1 LKESH
6 VGLLSPCDF
15 YFHRYNGLKFY
26 RYKENLFMGT
36 DRARH
41 DVWASGDA
49 YEQYV
54 GRWSRL
60 VAKEFIRWLAIPE
73 DRRWLDVGCGT
84 GALSQTILH
93 LANPKSVKGIDRSM
107 QFIETARVRVNHSNV
122 EFTTGDAQELPV
134 ESESYDAVVS
144 GLVLNFVPQPER
156 MAAEMARSVRKSG
169 TVALYVWDYASKMQ
183 FMRHFWNVAAALDP
197 AAFELDEG
205 RRFPLCNPQALAE
218 LFQNAGIRHVETR
231 PIDIHTDFK
240 NFDDFWN
247 PILGG
252 QGSAPG
258 YAMALSEENRER
270 LRERLYNSL
279 PFAVDGSIPMVA
291 RAWAIKGFK

>member
-1 LKESH
+1 
-6 VGLLSPCDF
+6 
-15 YFHRYNGLKFY
+15 
-26 RYKENLFMGT
+26 MGT
-36 DRARH
+36 DQARH

-73 DRRWLDVGCGT
+73 DRQWLDVGCGT
-84 GALSQTILH
+84 GALSQTILS
-93 LANPKSVKGIDRSM
+93 LANPKSIKGIDRSM
-107 QFIETARVRVNHSNV
+107 QFVETARERVSRSNV

-134 ESESYDAVVS
+134 DSETYDVTVS

-156 MAAEMARSVRKSG
+156 MAAEMVRVVRKNG

-183 FMRHFWNVAAALDP
+183 FMRHFWNAAAALDP

-205 RRFPLCNPQALAE
+205 RRFPLCNPGALAD
-218 LFQNAGIRHVETR
+218 LFQGVGIRHVETR

-258 YAMALSEENRER
+258 YAMSLSEESRER
-270 LRERLYNSL
+270 LKERLYNSL
-279 PFAVDGSIPMVA
+279 PFAVDGSIPMIA
-291 RAWAIKGFK
+291 RGWAVKGMK

>member
-1 LKESH
+1 M
-6 VGLLSPCDF
+6 
-15 YFHRYNGLKFY
+15 HRNCRWNSETY
-26 RYKENLFMGT
+26 
-36 DRARH
+36 
-41 DVWASGDA
+41 DVA
-49 YEQYV
+49 
-54 GRWSRL
+54 
-60 VAKEFIRWLAIPE
+60 
-73 DRRWLDVGCGT
+73 
-84 GALSQTILH
+84 
-93 LANPKSVKGIDRSM
+93 
-107 QFIETARVRVNHSNV
+107 
-122 EFTTGDAQELPV
+122 
-134 ESESYDAVVS
+134 VS

-156 MAAEMARSVRKSG
+156 MAAEMARAVRKNG

-183 FMRHFWNVAAALDP
+183 FMRHFWNAAAALDP

-205 RRFPLCNPQALAE
+205 RRFPLCDPHALTS
-218 LFQNAGIRHVETR
+218 LFQTVGIRHVETR

-270 LRERLYNSL
+270 LRERLYSSL